1 MTTDYDFKRLHEKN
15 EYQEPENKVQ
25 HGNILLGDLSGLLEA
40 YKQGLIKRTDMLS
53 YFSYEE
59 MMLIVAGTRVQK
71 GKNDAV

>member
-15 EYQEPENKVQ
+15 EYPEPGNKVQ

-40 YKQGLIKRTDMLS
+40 YRQGLIKRTDMLS